1 MTGRNPDPA
10 DDVDDDGPGS
20 RLDAAFAEYLRAC
33 DDGRTI
39 NREAFLS
46 RFPDMADQLADLMQI
61 ADSLGNFVAVTEG
74 DADSGSDLP
83 ASFRRDS
90 DDHRPG
96 KTARV
101 APPLRTGESDSD
113 PGVTMPAATGPAHNA
128 ETLQWSAEVGTS
140 ELTEKGDQ
148 WLTLP
153 AVRKEGQSG
162 AKLPYDLGDYR
173 LLSVLGR
180 GGMGVVYLA
189 EQKGLGRRVAV
200 KMIRSGILATEAEV
214 RRFSMEAKAAAAL
227 EHPNIVS
234 VYQSGYLDG
243 HYYFSMEY
251 VPGVDLAKMIEKE
264 PLQPRVAARYV
275 RDVARAID
283 HAHRRGV
290 LHRDLKPANVLI
302 TPEDEVRVTD
312 FGLAKQIDTDSS
324 VTGSGT
330 AVGTPSY
337 MAPEQASGHSDRVKV
352 QSDVYAL
359 GAILFAAISGRPPF
373 GGDGVMQTL
382 MQVIHQPA
390 PSLKALVPDVPDDLD
405 TIVSKCLEKLPEDRY
420 RTATA
425 LAEELDAFLEERPI
439 KARPR
444 PLVTRIRHWL
454 EQVPLIAAVLGRR
467 VVEPSPHH
475 RRFQAAMLS
484 MLIIVPLLAIGAVSL
499 ARYIDQQI
507 PATVRIAGGLEGGVY
522 DDFSR
527 SLANHLATI
536 CEVETEVISSSG
548 SLDNRQRLV
557 AGEVHLAPMQAGAMD
572 SEDLCVVAPLFFEAV
587 HILVRQDSDIVDIGQ
602 IRGHEIAVGPTG
614 SGSRLA
620 TELLLESLD
629 CPPRNTP
636 RRVLAWPDLV
646 ASTYAQ
652 PPQAIGSNRPSGQA
666 VPQANSET
674 SGAVAG
680 ESKSALLSQAD
691 APQIAI
697 ICIGKKSRLV
707 KSLIAGVDGRPGQWR
722 LLNLPSSIDISIQH
736 PIFKPMIISPDDYP
750 EANLPR
756 EGISTVGTTAFLATR
771 WRTPDQLVNAT
782 LEAIYANPS
791 DFPGLIARDRASE
804 WQGLGFHPAARRY
817 YYDRFTKASQP

>member
-1 MTGRNPDPA
+1 MNDRGPETG
-10 DDVDDDGPGS
+10 DDIEQSD

-33 DDGRTI
+33 DEGREVS
-39 NREAFLS
+39 REAFLS
-46 RFPDMADQLADLMQI
+46 RFPDLADRLAELMQI
-61 ADSLGNFVAVTEG
+61 ADSLGNFVG
-74 DADSGSDLP
+74 LADGGSDSASDLP
-83 ASFRRDS
+83 ALTNRNRGGKDEFATLSPIFPSVRSGGKATDNAQSQSPSTSVVRD
-90 DDHRPG
+90 
-96 KTARV
+96 
-101 APPLRTGESDSD
+101 
-113 PGVTMPAATGPAHNA
+113 A
-128 ETLQWSAEVGTS
+128 ETLLWSAS
-140 ELTEKGDQ
+140 SISDDLTEKGDQ

-153 AVRKEGQSG
+153 AVRKAGQAGPS
-162 AKLPYDLGDYR
+162 LPYDLGDYR

-200 KMIRSGILATEAEV
+200 KMIRSGILASEAEV

-227 EHPNIVS
+227 EHRNIVS

-251 VPGVDLAKMIEKE
+251 VPGVDLAKMIEKA
-264 PLQPRVAARYV
+264 PLEPRVAARYV

-359 GAILFAAISGRPPF
+359 GAILFAAVSGRAPF

-390 PSLKALVPDVPDDLD
+390 PSLKSLVPDVPDDLD
-405 TIVSKCLEKLPEDRY
+405 TIVAKCLEKLPEDRY

-425 LAEELDAFLEERPI
+425 LADELDAFLDERPI

-444 PLVTRIRHWL
+444 PLVTRVRNWL

-467 VVEPSPHH
+467 VIEPSLHH

-484 MLIIVPLLAIGAVSL
+484 LLVIVPMLAVGAVSL
-499 ARYIDQQI
+499 SRYVNQQI
-507 PATVRIAGGLEGGVY
+507 PATVRIAGGLEGGMY

-527 SLANHLATI
+527 SLAKQLETI
-536 CEVETEVISSSG
+536 CEVETEVVSSGG
-548 SLDNRQRLV
+548 SLDNRNRLSL
-557 AGEVHLAPMQAGAMD
+557 GEVHLAPMQAGAMGSD
-572 SEDLCVVAPLFFEAV
+572 DLCVVAPLFFEAMHV
-587 HILVRQDSDIVDIGQ
+587 LVRAESTLTSVDQIG
-602 IRGHEIAVGPTG
+602 GNDVAVGPTG

-620 TELLLESLD
+620 TEMLLESLGF
-629 CPPRNTP
+629 PSATTP
-636 RRVLAWPDLV
+636 RRVLPWPQLV
-646 ASTYAQ
+646 ASGYADM
-652 PPQAIGSNRPSGQA
+652 PAE
-666 VPQANSET
+666 VLTQAN
-674 SGAVAG
+674 
-680 ESKSALLSQAD
+680 

-707 KSLIAGVDGRPGQWR
+707 ESLVSGVDGKPGKWR
-722 LLNLPSSIDISIQH
+722 LLDLPSAIEISLQH
-736 PIFKPMIISPDDYP
+736 PILRPMGISATDYP
-750 EANLPR
+750 SADLPP
-756 EGISTVGTTAFLATR
+756 GGLSTVGTTAFLAAT
-771 WRTPDQLVNAT
+771 WRTPDRLVTAA
-782 LEAIYANPS
+782 LEAIYKSPE
-791 DFPGLIARDRASE
+791 DFPGLISRDRATE

-817 YYDRFTKASQP
+817 FAGR